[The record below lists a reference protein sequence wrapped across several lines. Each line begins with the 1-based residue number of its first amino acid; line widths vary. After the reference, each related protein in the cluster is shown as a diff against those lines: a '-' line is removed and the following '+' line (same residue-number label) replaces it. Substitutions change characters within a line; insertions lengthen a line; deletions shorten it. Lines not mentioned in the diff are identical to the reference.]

1 MPSSRIAATND
12 VSEPRS
18 GIKIRETSAADLDE
32 ILQHRRLMFLEM
44 GHPET
49 VLDTIVRSCRP
60 YIRRYLADGSY
71 RGWFAIADNG
81 RVAAG
86 VGLLITPLVSGP
98 LAPENVHR
106 AYLLNV
112 YTYPEF
118 RKRGLAREL
127 TQKAIDYCRAEGFKV
142 LWLHASK
149 YGRPLYESM
158 GFEATNE
165 MKLIIE

>member
-1 MPSSRIAATND
+1 MATSRTAPSDPPAVDARIT
-12 VSEPRS
+12 
-18 GIKIRETSAADLDE
+18 IRETNADDIEE
-32 ILQHRRLMFLEM
+32 ILEHRRRMFFDM
-44 GHPET
+44 GHRET
-49 VLDTIVRSCRP
+49 VLEVIVRSSRP
-60 YIRRYLADGSY
+60 YMERYLADGSY
-71 RGWFAIADNG
+71 RGWFAIAHDG

-112 YTYPEF
+112 YTYAEF

-127 TQKAIDYCRAEGFKV
+127 TQKAIDYCRAGGFKV

>member
-1 MPSSRIAATND
+1 MATSIRTE
-12 VSEPRS
+12 VGVPAPGS
-18 GIKIRETSAADLDE
+18 GITIRETGPNDLE
-32 ILQHRRLMFLEM
+32 EVLQHRRLMFHDM
-44 GHPET
+44 GHDEA
-49 VLDTIVRSCRP
+49 VLDAVVQSSRP
-60 YIRRYLADGSY
+60 NVKRYLAEGSY
-71 RGWFAIADNG
+71 RGWFAVAPDG
-81 RVAAG
+81 KVAAG

-98 LAPENVHR
+98 LSPTNVHR

-127 TQKAIDYCRAEGFKV
+127 TQKAIDYCRAEGLKV

-165 MKLIIE
+165 MKLIID